1 MGKPYVFIA
10 FDTEDSVNPAADDA
24 LLNLARVFDEASL
37 PASFFMVGEKA
48 RVLRDRGRRDVI
60 ESLRPHEIAYHGNH
74 WLEFP
79 EPALVYGNR
88 DPWETAVGKAVEYE
102 APGVRD
108 VAEITG
114 RFPVA
119 FCQHD
124 ANHSPATT
132 HALRQSGIRVWNG
145 GLGGPLEGIGWIMDM
160 LVVGRN
166 SRAVSLQGSWS
177 GVDIDPDEPDRA
189 PETMIP
195 DDELRAFQQ
204 RFDAQLER
212 GDSHIVLL
220 GHPTCWAMT
229 QWFGWYD
236 WPFELRHPDAAR
248 TPTPFPRGRRWEPT
262 PSRSPADMAAHLE
275 WTTKAA
281 KWLAGRND
289 IRTAT
294 FSDVWDHHAEEPGS
308 WLDEQQVRSVAR
320 QLCRSFDYVTEAGR
334 RSPPRTRCSSSR
346 SMRTSC

>member
-177 GVDIDPDEPDRA
+177 GVDI
-189 PETMIP
+189 
-195 DDELRAFQQ
+195 
-204 RFDAQLER
+204 
-212 GDSHIVLL
+212 
-220 GHPTCWAMT
+220 
-229 QWFGWYD
+229 
-236 WPFELRHPDAAR
+236 
-248 TPTPFPRGRRWEPT
+248 
-262 PSRSPADMAAHLE
+262 
-275 WTTKAA
+275 
-281 KWLAGRND
+281 
-289 IRTAT
+289 
-294 FSDVWDHHAEEPGS
+294 
-308 WLDEQQVRSVAR
+308 
-320 QLCRSFDYVTEAGR
+320 
-334 RSPPRTRCSSSR
+334 
-346 SMRTSC
+346 